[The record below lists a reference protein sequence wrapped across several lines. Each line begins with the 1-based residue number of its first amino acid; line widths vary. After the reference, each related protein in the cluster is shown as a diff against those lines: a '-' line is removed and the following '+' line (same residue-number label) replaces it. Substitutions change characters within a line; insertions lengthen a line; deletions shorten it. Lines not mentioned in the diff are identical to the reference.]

1 MTQPVDREGDGSVL
15 KLAVAA
21 IGVVYGDIGTS
32 PLYTIKECF
41 GETTHIAPTPEN
53 VLGILS
59 LIFWSVMIV
68 VTLKYVTFIM
78 RADNRGEGGDMALLA
93 LALRGLRRKSRPRW
107 LLILVGIWG
116 TSLFYG
122 DGMITPAISV
132 LSAVEGLAIAA
143 PGFHDWIV
151 PLAIFVLVLLFLV
164 QRHGTERVGGLFGP
178 IMCVWFATLAL
189 IGLWQIVQQP
199 VVLAALNPLI
209 AIEFFIE
216 HRTLGFLAL
225 SAVVLAI
232 TGSEALYADMGHFGR
247 RPIRLAWLTVALP
260 ALMLNYFGQGAL
272 LISSPAA
279 RLNPFYLS
287 VPGWAQIP
295 MVVLATLATVIASQA
310 VISGAFSVTRQAI
323 QLGYVPRL
331 RIRHTSESTIGQIYV
346 PQVNWGLCVAV
357 MWLVITFQ
365 SSSALA
371 SAYGIAVVGAMLT
384 TNVLAFVVARQVWGW
399 GWPAALALFGA
410 FFVVDAAFLGANLFK
425 IREGGWFPLLIGLA
439 IFGVMTTWHRGV
451 EILREMRQR
460 DALALD
466 DFLARIGDRSPL
478 RVKGTAIYMTA
489 NSYAVPQ
496 AMMHNLK
503 HNKVLHERIVLLT
516 VTTEDVPSVPPDER
530 ISITELEKGFRRI
543 VLRYGFMDQP
553 DIPKALDECA
563 KFGLTFDM
571 METSFFLGRETLVPA
586 RLPRLARWRERLFIW
601 LARNGIS
608 ATEFFRI
615 PTNRVVE
622 LGEQLEF

>member
-1 MTQPVDREGDGSVL
+1 L
-15 KLAVAA
+15 
-21 IGVVYGDIGTS
+21 
-32 PLYTIKECF
+32 
-41 GETTHIAPTPEN
+41 
-53 VLGILS
+53 
-59 LIFWSVMIV
+59 
-68 VTLKYVTFIM
+68 
-78 RADNRGEGGDMALLA
+78 
-93 LALRGLRRKSRPRW
+93 
-107 LLILVGIWG
+107 
-116 TSLFYG
+116 
-122 DGMITPAISV
+122 
-132 LSAVEGLAIAA
+132 LSAVEGIAIAA
-143 PGFHDWIV
+143 AGCHDWIV